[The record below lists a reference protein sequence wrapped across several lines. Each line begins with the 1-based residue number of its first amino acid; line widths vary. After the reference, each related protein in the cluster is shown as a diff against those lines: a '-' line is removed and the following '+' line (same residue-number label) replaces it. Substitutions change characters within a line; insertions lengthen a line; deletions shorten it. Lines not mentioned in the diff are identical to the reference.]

1 MTKEEIYILWNKF
14 APLWKSW
21 ARKLS
26 YVDDEQEDLYQE
38 SYLLLLGA
46 LQHYDEKKG
55 VPFEAYYKM
64 VLYRWG
70 KKYRNKM
77 RAHLMEDQDL
87 EWYSDLTGTA
97 DDFVREV
104 IQQEE
109 HKRLE
114 EGMKRLKPS
123 ECLVIRKFY
132 FEEKLLGE
140 IAMELGITVK
150 AVAGRKERA
159 LKKLEKIFRGI

>member
-26 YVDDEQEDLYQE
+26 YVHGEVEDLYQE

-123 ECLVIRKFY
+123 ECLVIRKSY

>member
-1 MTKEEIYILWNKF
+1 MTKEESYKVWYQF

-26 YVDDEQEDLYQE
+26 YIEVEREDLYQE
-38 SYLLLLGA
+38 SYCLLVKA
-46 LQHYDEKKG
+46 LEHYDQEKG

-70 KKYRNKM
+70 KKYRQKK
-77 RAHLMEDQDL
+77 RDYLMEDEDL
-87 EWYSDLTGTA
+87 QGYGEGIDQSEDVLQK
-97 DDFVREV
+97 VIHQEV
-104 IQQEE
+104 CQ
-109 HKRLE
+109 RLE
-114 EGMKRLKPS
+114 KGLKRLKPS
-123 ECLVIRKFY
+123 ECFVIRKFY
-132 FEEKLLGE
+132 LEEKPLGE
-140 IAMELGITVK
+140 IASELGITAK

>member
-26 YVDDEQEDLYQE
+26 YVHGEVEDLYQE

-46 LQHYDEKKG
+46 LQHYDDKKG

-70 KKYRNKM
+70 KRYSTRQK
-77 RAHLMEDQDL
+77 ATLMEDQDL
-87 EWYSDLTGTA
+87 EWSSDDIGSSFIDMSKELIHKE
-97 DDFVREV
+97 DLRRLMEV
-104 IQQEE
+104 
-109 HKRLE
+109 LE
-114 EGMKRLKPS
+114 LLSPLEQII
-123 ECLVIRKFY
+123 IRRFY
-132 FEEKLLGE
+132 FEEKTLKE
-140 IAMELGITVK
+140 ISIELGFALK
-150 AVAGRKERA
+150 NVATRKGRA
-159 LKKLEKIFRGI
+159 LKN

>member
-26 YVDDEQEDLYQE
+26 YVHGEVEDLYQE

-46 LQHYDEKKG
+46 LQHYDDKKG

-70 KKYRNKM
+70 KRYSTRQK
-77 RAHLMEDQDL
+77 ATLMEDQDL
-87 EWYSDLTGTA
+87 EWSSDDIGSSFIDMSKELIHKE
-97 DDFVREV
+97 DLRRLMEV
-104 IQQEE
+104 
-109 HKRLE
+109 LE
-114 EGMKRLKPS
+114 LLSPLEQII
-123 ECLVIRKFY
+123 IRRFY
-132 FEEKLLGE
+132 FEEKTLKE
-140 IAMELGITVK
+140 ISIELGLALK
-150 AVAGRKERA
+150 NVATRKGRA
-159 LKKLEKIFRGI
+159 LKKLNEIF

>member
-38 SYLLLLGA
+38 SYLLLMRA
-46 LQHYDEKKG
+46 LQHYDQLKG

-77 RAHLMEDQDL
+77 RAHLMQDQDL

-97 DDFVREV
+97 DDFV
-104 IQQEE
+104 
-109 HKRLE
+109 KR
-114 EGMKRLKPS
+114 
-123 ECLVIRKFY
+123 
-132 FEEKLLGE
+132 
-140 IAMELGITVK
+140 
-150 AVAGRKERA
+150 
-159 LKKLEKIFRGI
+159 KKSYSKKSIKD